1 MEKQTVGE
9 FVISMYMVLPN
20 SDRISVEK
28 NRFKNVRISSYHGV
42 TESQARDIKE
52 EFIDLNSPFIAESQ
66 GSFVY
71 EFKPY
76 STHI

>member
-1 MEKQTVGE
+1 MLTWKIYKSGYKWV
-9 FVISMYMVLPN
+9 V
-20 SDRISVEK
+20 
-28 NRFKNVRISSYHGV
+28 
-42 TESQARDIKE
+42 E